1 MARTQIQGD
10 WIATIS
16 ALGENDVP
24 ITLYFSDKGYK
35 DPVSGLLYKSNMTQP
50 ARIRIGANDGGL
62 LKVMNPA
69 STGEIIL
76 ENVDGRLNYL
86 LDYSFDG
93 REVTLQLVA
102 PDGKVMTW
110 LKGISTRFYQD
121 GSNLN
126 LTLKSLSESLD
137 LPLNQARYS
146 GAGGVEGL
154 MTDIVGNVKPRVYGT
169 VVNATP
175 ILCYASIGI
184 YQVSDLTTTTVTAVY
199 DKGGALTLGVT
210 RADLAA
216 LIATS
221 PAAGT
226 FDRFKGYFRLG
237 TMTVQQ
243 ITCDANDTVS
253 NAGDIFNQVCS
264 SIKFSTPRD
273 IVGEIPVLT
282 DAPTHKYQLSASV
295 TCVINAV
302 YDNGVRLDFE
312 GFYADLTAYNATA
325 PSAGKWKSYQ
335 GKIRISQ
342 KISTEY
348 PYAEVPLGAITCNA
362 TDSAVILTSTYSVTV
377 NALAISRLNAV
388 GAIGLYIGSEITI
401 RDVLDQIC
409 KSCGAYWWFG
419 DSENMAVYNIN
430 QLNAQIYQEP
440 SATPDLELFPYRTE
454 GNSITRS
461 STGIGE
467 NGLPFYSVVAH
478 YRKIWTV
485 QTDVLLSTPQAHKAK
500 VAVDSL
506 VQESADLAGTKA
518 RHPQSTRLV
527 FESLLNSQANAQFVT
542 DRLLNLLKKRCDV
555 VELEYIFSELPRTWL
570 GMTVKL
576 YYPRFSYDNGVS
588 FILVSSEVDVL
599 LKTVKMRLMGYK
611 L

>member
-16 ALGENDVP
+16 ALDALDNP
-24 ITLYFSDKGYK
+24 ITLHYSDKGYK
-35 DPVSGLLYKSNMTQP
+35 DPVSGLYYDSRMTQP

-62 LKVMNPA
+62 LKVMNPP

-76 ENVDGRLNYL
+76 ANKDGRLNGL

-93 REVTLQLVA
+93 REVALQLVA
-102 PDGKVMTW
+102 PDGQVTTW
-110 LKGISTRFYQD
+110 LKGITTRFYQD
-121 GSNLN
+121 GTDMK

-146 GAGGVEGL
+146 GGGGVEGL
-154 MTDIVGNVKPRVYGT
+154 TTDIMGNVKPRVYGSPPN
-169 VVNATP
+169 VTP
-175 ILCYASIGI
+175 VLCYAALGI

-199 DKGGALTLGVT
+199 DKGVAITLGVT
-210 RADLAA
+210 RASLAA

-221 PAAGT
+221 PTAGT
-226 FDRFKGYFRLG
+226 FDRFQGYFRLG

-253 NAGDIFNQVCS
+253 DAGDVFEQVCS
-264 SIKFSTPRD
+264 SITFSTPRD
-273 IVGEIPVLT
+273 VVGEIPVLT
-282 DAPTHKYQLSASV
+282 DAPTHKYQLSASA
-295 TCVINAV
+295 TCVITSV
-302 YDNGVRLDFE
+302 YDNGTRLEFE
-312 GFYADLTAYNATA
+312 GFYADLAAYNATA

-335 GKIRISQ
+335 GKIRISP
-342 KISTEY
+342 KIDTQY
-348 PYAEVPLGAITCNA
+348 PYAEIPLGTITCNA
-362 TDSAVILTSTYSVTV
+362 TDSAVVLTDTYTATV
-377 NALAISRLNAV
+377 NALAISRLNAC
-388 GAIGLYIGSEITI
+388 GAIGLYLNSEVTI
-401 RDVLDQIC
+401 RSVLDQIC

-419 DSENMAVYNIN
+419 DSENVEVYNTN

-440 SATPDLELFPYRTE
+440 SATPDLTLYPYRTE
-454 GNSITRS
+454 GSTIART

-467 NGLPFYSVVAH
+467 NGLPIYSVVAN
-478 YRKIWTV
+478 YRKNWTV
-485 QTDVLLSTPQAHKAK
+485 QTDVLLATPQARKAII
-500 VAVDSL
+500 AVDSL

-518 RHPQSTRLV
+518 RHPQSTRLT
-527 FESLLNSQANAQFVT
+527 FESLLNSQTDAQAVT
-542 DRLLNLLKKRCDV
+542 VRLLNFLKKRCDV
-555 VELEYIFSELPRTWL
+555 VELEYIYSELPRTWL

-576 YYPRFSYDNGVS
+576 YYPRFSYNDGVS

-611 L
+611 V

>member
-1 MARTQIQGD
+1 MARVQVQGD

-16 ALGENDVP
+16 ALDALDNP
-24 ITLYFSDKGYK
+24 ITLHYSDKGYK
-35 DPVSGLLYKSNMTQP
+35 DPILGLYYDSRMTQP

-62 LKVMNPA
+62 LQVMNPP

-76 ENVDGRLNYL
+76 ANKDGRLNNL

-93 REVTLQLVA
+93 REVALQLVA
-102 PDGKVMTW
+102 PNGQVTTW
-110 LKGISTRFYQD
+110 LKGITTRFYQD
-121 GSNLN
+121 GTDMK

-137 LPLNQARYS
+137 LPLNQERYS

-154 MTDIVGNVKPRVYGT
+154 TTDIIGNIKPRVYGT
-169 VVNATP
+169 VINATP
-175 ILCYASIGI
+175 VLCYATLGI
-184 YQVSDLTTTTVTAVY
+184 YQVSDLSTTTVAAVY
-199 DKGGALTLGVT
+199 DKGSALTLGT
-210 RADLAA
+210 TQSSIAN

-221 PAAGT
+221 PTAGT
-226 FDRFKGYFRLG
+226 FDRFEGYFRLG

-253 NAGDIFNQVCS
+253 LAGDVFNQVCS
-264 SIKFSTPRD
+264 SITFSTPRD

-295 TCVINAV
+295 TCVINSV
-302 YDNGVRLDFE
+302 YDNGVRLEFE
-312 GFYADLTAYNATA
+312 RFYVDLTAYNATA
-325 PSAGKWKSYQ
+325 PSAGKWKSFQ

-342 KISTEY
+342 KFSTEY
-348 PYAEVPLGAITCNA
+348 PYAEVPLGTITCNA
-362 TDSAVILTSTYSVTV
+362 TDSAVVLTDTYSVTV
-377 NALAISRLNAV
+377 NALAISRLNTV
-388 GAIGLYIGSEITI
+388 GAIGLYLNSEATI
-401 RDVLDQIC
+401 RSVLDQIC

-419 DSENMAVYNIN
+419 DSENIAVYNTN

-440 SATPDLELFPYRTE
+440 SATPDLMLYPYRTE
-454 GNSITRS
+454 GSTIART

-467 NGLPFYSVVAH
+467 NGLPFYSIVAN

-485 QTDVLLSTPQAHKAK
+485 QTDVLLATPQARKAM

-518 RHPQSTRLV
+518 RHPQSARLT
-527 FESLLNSQANAQFVT
+527 FESLLNSQTDAEAVT
-542 DRLLNLLKKRCDV
+542 VRLLDMFKKRCDV
-555 VELEYIFSELPRTWL
+555 VDLEYIYSELPRTWL

-576 YYPRFSYDNGVS
+576 YYPRFSYDTGVS

-599 LKTVKMRLMGYK
+599 LKTVTMRLMGYK
-611 L
+611 I